1 MISIPAI
8 IIAIVYFLCMIAGL
22 VIIINN
28 HMMNVW
34 YGISLIFQLALIL
47 LFVYDTDCLTRGGCG
62 VWSWI
67 RTILNVIFPIVFLII
82 IISTLVKR
90 KSDAPTTP
98 SK

>member
-8 IIAIVYFLCMIAGL
+8 IIAVVYLLCMIAGL
-22 VIIINN
+22 VIIIAYN
-28 HMMNVW
+28 MMNIW

-67 RTILNVIFPIVFLII
+67 RTILNIIFPVIFLII
-82 IISTLVKR
+82 IISTLSKR
-90 KSDAPTTP
+90 KP
-98 SK
+98 SASATK